1 MASFLT
7 KFLPNKDTTTNIN
20 DKIKISGQALFET
33 DECHKLYIDYPLN
46 GAIISRNVV
55 IDCNIALA
63 DFSVVNSTDDNA
75 GYNSFSLLDENRD
88 ITYESI
94 PHTRY
99 TALTF
104 SVSNEGDI
112 PIFEIDCDSN
122 LNLNEYKFFLELFL
136 TSVGGVINDNGT
148 TKKAFCYNV
157 KPTSIEHVSGNSN
170 YDKIVVTYPPF
181 DEDLYGVSIPSSG
194 TLMLYLY
201 VYTKSNNGG
210 CSFWITG
217 ED

>member
-7 KFLPNKDTTTNIN
+7 KFLPNKDTTANIN
-20 DKIKISGQALFET
+20 DKTKISGQALFET

-55 IDCNIALA
+55 IDCNTALA

-75 GYNSFSLLDENRD
+75 GYNSFALLDENRD

-112 PIFEIDCDSN
+112 PIFEINCDSN

-136 TSVGGVINDNGT
+136 TSVGGVINDSGT

-157 KPTSIEHVSGNSN
+157 KPASLEHVSGNNN

-181 DEDLYGVSIPSSG
+181 DKDLYGVSIPSSG